1 MQSRSSALAQ
11 RLLRV
16 SRAVHPSHRLPAS
29 ETLPMR
35 KPTTGEPCAGEP
47 HARFGGSGGR
57 DQLDDDP
64 IADEWL
70 GAPVLADEG
79 EEAVL
84 DFVPLAGA
92 RRQVSDHDVEA
103 ELVGQLLQ
111 LAFPQPHPRAVAAA
125 SPSLRW
131 GRLGG
136 DQHAGR
142 FGIAFPTNGE
152 PPLADAVDGKGGRVM
167 VNADAHP
174 PGIGSEV
181 IDPVRHRPP
190 EFLDQEIMDPDLVRI
205 ALRTVLAARVAEIAD

>member
-1 MQSRSSALAQ
+1 MELGAFDVDGGHLGVGYDNSAGVLAG
-11 RLLRV
+11 V
-16 SRAVHPSHRLPAS
+16 EFTAHS
-29 ETLPMR
+29 ET
-35 KPTTGEPCAGEP
+35 G
-47 HARFGGSGGR
+47 FGSGGR

-70 GAPVLADEG
+70 GAAVLADEG

-92 RRQVSDHDVEA
+92 RRQVADHDVEA
-103 ELVGQLLQ
+103 ELVSQLLQ
-111 LAFPQPHPRAVAAA
+111 LAFPQPHRRAVAAA

-131 GRLGG
+131 GRLGS

-142 FGIAFPTNGE
+142 FGIACPTNGE
-152 PPLADAVDGKGGRVM
+152 PPLADAIDGKACPWQRTGGGRVM

-174 PGIGSEV
+174 PGIGSAV

-190 EFLDQEIMDPDLVRI
+190 EFLDQEVVHPDL
-205 ALRTVLAARVAEIAD
+205 LRAPLRPILAAIVAEIAD